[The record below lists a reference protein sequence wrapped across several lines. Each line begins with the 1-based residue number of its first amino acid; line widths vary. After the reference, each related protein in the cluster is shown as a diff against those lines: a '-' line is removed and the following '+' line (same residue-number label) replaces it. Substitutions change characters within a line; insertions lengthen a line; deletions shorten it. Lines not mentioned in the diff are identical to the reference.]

1 MPSMQ
6 AVFYRMSDG
15 SEPVD
20 DVIERLSTARQVAI
34 DEKIGWLNRL
44 QTTDPPLPFPHSSQV
59 TGELRELRCHYGT
72 ERYRVFYRR
81 SENLFILLHII
92 RKNTGALPKAEITIA
107 QERWADFK
115 ARMNAAPRTPPRAAG
130 HDAPPERRGT
140 P

>member
-6 AVFYRMSDG
+6 AVFYRESDG

-20 DVIERLSTARQVAI
+20 EFIEGLSPARQVAI

-44 QTTDPPLPFPHSSQV
+44 ETTDPPLPFSHSSQV
-59 TGELRELRCHYGT
+59 EGELRELRCHYGA

-81 SENLFILLHII
+81 SGQLFILLHII
-92 RKNTGALPKAEITIA
+92 RKNTGSLPRADIAIA
-107 QERWADFK
+107 QERWADFQ
-115 ARMNAAPRTPPRAAG
+115 ARMDAAPRKPPRAAG
-130 HDAPPERRGT
+130 RDAPPKRRGT